1 MKIRSAEFLAA
12 VAIISSA
19 AVIQIREHVLAQE
32 TPASNAQAVSPPCG
46 VTHQGLVPAACEP
59 TREKRQV
66 DRAPQPQRSAPQIWV

>member
-19 AVIQIREHVLAQE
+19 AVMQIREHVLVQE
-32 TPASNAQAVSPPCG
+32 TPASNAQAASPPCG
-46 VTHQGLVPAACEP
+46 AMHEGLVPAACEP

-66 DRAPQPQRSAPQIWV
+66 DRAPQPQRSAPQVWV